1 MNLSLP
7 AIDAISVVLAVVFYL
22 IFPFGVMF
30 WLGKYAESTMPP
42 ARSVS
47 GVAGRLVFVGFLV
60 WLWFIYISSGI
71 MSWPPRPLERMR
83 DRARTL
89 EQVKLAGG
97 WEAVTKGCDELM
109 QLPTFYNYNWSMGRP
124 FQPEGLPSADLPPAL
139 AALKPQIVRFERHS
153 ETNWAVSIR
162 LRGGRR
168 DNYNLRVMCAPP
180 TNSTNTLP
188 RFTSPPIVRQ
198 GRQLA
203 DRVYEF

>member
-7 AIDAISVVLAVVFYL
+7 FIDAISVVLAVIFYL

-42 ARSVS
+42 ARSFS
-47 GVAGRLVFVGFLV
+47 GVVGRLVFVGFLL
-60 WLWFIYISSGI
+60 WLWFIYVSFGI

-83 DRARTL
+83 HRARTL

-109 QLPTFYNYNWSMGRP
+109 QLPRFYSYTWFREQSLP
-124 FQPEGLPSADLPPAL
+124 PPDLPSVDLPPAL

-153 ETNWAVSIR
+153 DTNWAVSIR

-168 DNYNLRVMCAPP
+168 DDYSLRVMCAPP
-180 TNSTNTLP
+180 TNSSASLP
-188 RFTSPPIVRQ
+188 RFTSPPVIRQ